1 MPDEV
6 DKLVD
11 SETMAEAMAPKPKGI
26 DTVDK
31 TLLDSGSMSR
41 DAAKKLTE
49 EIRSTASATYVLV
62 KRAYDYKAWLALGYS
77 SWGDYVTKEF
87 SISKSRSYQLI
98 NQAKVLDEI
107 SSVTPDG
114 TDVMITEA
122 QARDVRDALPKI
134 TNRVKEETEGQTP
147 EEAAETVNSI
157 IEDARTEKKAKKE
170 DPWADAV
177 AEAGKPKDEK
187 PDTDGI
193 NSINQATPKES
204 STRDTARP
212 DPVKTVERDSYD
224 DDMAGFSSLDGDVNS
239 SVISIGYIFSYFKSL
254 CEAEKVADQVDKP
267 DDMLKAANEAI
278 AWLEKFKDALADRTG
293 GKPKS

>member
-77 SWGDYVTKEF
+77 SWSDYVTKEF

-107 SSVTPDG
+107 SSAAPEG
-114 TDVMITEA
+114 TEVMITEA

-147 EEAAETVNSI
+147 EEAADTVNSI
-157 IEDARTEKKAKKE
+157 IEDARAEKKTKKE

-177 AEAGKPKDEK
+177 AAADKPKEEK

-193 NSINQATPKES
+193 NSINKATPKES
-204 STRDTARP
+204 STRDTAKP
-212 DPVKTVERDSYD
+212 DSLKAAEQDIYD
-224 DDMAGFSSLDGDVNS
+224 DDMAGFNSIGGDVNS

-254 CEAEKVADQVDKP
+254 CEAEKVAEQVDKP
-267 DDMLKAANEAI
+267 DDMLKAANDAI
-278 AWLEKFKDALADRTG
+278 AWLEKFKTALAERTG
-293 GKPKS
+293 GKPKN

>member
-26 DTVDK
+26 DAVDK

-49 EIRSTASATYVLV
+49 EIRSTATATYVLV
-62 KRAYDYKAWLALGYS
+62 KRAYDYKAWVALGYK
-77 SWGDYVTKEF
+77 SWGDYVTAEF

-107 SSVTPDG
+107 SSAVPDG
-114 TDVMITEA
+114 TEVMITEA

-134 TNRVKEETEGQTP
+134 TTKVREETDGQTP
-147 EEAAETVNSI
+147 EEAAETVNNI
-157 IEDARTEKKAKKE
+157 IEDARADKKSKK
-170 DPWADAV
+170 DPWAAAVDAV
-177 AEAGKPKDEK
+177 SDHKDEI

-193 NSINQATPKES
+193 NSINKSTPKES
-204 STRDTARP
+204 STRDNAKP
-212 DPVKTVERDSYD
+212 DTVKTPAGDSYD
-224 DDMAGFSSLDGDVNS
+224 DDMAGFSSPDGDVGS

-254 CEAEKVADQVDKP
+254 CEAGKVAAQVDKP
-267 DDMLKAANEAI
+267 EDMLTSAEEAI
-278 AWLEKFKDALADRTG
+278 SWLETFRTALISRTD
-293 GKPKS
+293 GKAQG